1 MNGIADTVNDYVVL
15 NRRFDLL
22 SEDDLSRPEALSA
35 RFEQYSGSGAVDW
48 DTLLRHARVCLL
60 AEAGSGK
67 TRELRA
73 KAAELMT
80 EGRFAVFAPLEAL
93 DREPLS
99 TVLSSADETA
109 LAAWLADGHATGWFF
124 LDAVDEL
131 KLTEGVLERALRRL
145 AKSITGSAHR
155 ARIIVSS
162 RPLDWRAK
170 ADRETFLAELPE
182 PAPDVVRPPDPD
194 EALIAAIRAETGM
207 GQSLRADDEEAS
219 SSETK
224 FVAVALT
231 PLDRD
236 QVSAFARGE
245 GLDDPAPFVSALDEH
260 RAWDFAR
267 RPMDLIDLVANWTT
281 NGELGSRQDQ
291 HRSNIAQKLK
301 EPSDRP
307 DSDILSE
314 NDAGDGAERLALAM
328 TLTRSQTLA
337 APDAP
342 MTKGVLAPA
351 SILPSWTLK
360 ARGALL
366 RRGLFDPAT
375 YSRVRFHHQSVQQ
388 YLAARRFHRLRQA
401 GMSTKAL
408 MRLLVSRLYG
418 QTVVLPS
425 MRPIAAWLALWDV
438 DVRRLLVTHEPQS
451 LLAFGDPESLATETR
466 SALLRSFVATFG
478 AGGWRGVNI
487 PLDEVRRLAQPDLGP
502 TVRALWPA
510 ADSPDA
516 KDLLLEVIWQG
527 RLSDCAD
534 LAESLALDVD
544 AASDQRAV
552 AVEALRAIDASDAL
566 TRIAARMRSHL
577 SEWPARARRQI
588 APYLY
593 PTWLSAEALLSIIRE
608 TPETKSVT
616 GGFGWEMRQLVGRD
630 LAEDEG
636 ARLRTGL
643 AQLIWDGRDPAS
655 PSHSL
660 KSAFSYL
667 APALAA
673 LCAAAP
679 PSDVPDPTL
688 LRAIEIANR
697 FGERQIGM
705 DEPRDALAAKFRP
718 GQSWREPMFWV
729 SLNLFDALPSSGDAW
744 NRLYGVTMQRSLMG
758 ELVESDRPWLEASI
772 PGLSGD
778 SRLGVVLEGLLR
790 LWNQR
795 GRPPSDITDLIAFA
809 GADPQ
814 LVEELRERTA
824 PPAPRPAAQITEEKK
839 WREERLRR
847 EAKEARHLA
856 DWKVWR
862 ATLTGDPDAAFR
874 PDKLAHTLRNIY
886 LFLRGAAGLSARYE
900 VWNRDKVRDVF
911 GEPVAVL
918 ASAHFA
924 ASWRQVWPVLWSARS
939 DRDSTPQSWT
949 RGLTGL
955 ASKASTVGWTRNLSA
970 QDARLATGLALTEL
984 NGFGTMLED
993 LFTDWPS
1000 EVDAVLG
1007 WELSA
1012 ELAMPLSVTF
1022 LPALQYLGQ
1031 ASQALKSFLAP
1042 RILIALESWAP
1053 LTGAADRTEASH
1065 RLEQCLALIA
1075 ESGSSIERETAA
1087 ALAEAHVRDAPTDA
1101 LALVW
1106 LKGLMRLDA
1115 NAALVAAMD
1124 IYEQAASPWTH
1135 QQVIEMLAAL
1145 FGRYG
1150 GGHGHDASPAI
1161 IARLTRLAFE
1171 VVREADDLH
1180 HDGVY
1185 TPGPRDHAEQAR
1197 EALLSALLTRPGA
1210 EAALELLALIEE
1222 GAVTGRSDRLRFLLR
1237 EKAGRD
1243 GEFSAFNPEAVLDL
1257 DIGLEVPPHDRD
1269 GMFQLMVDR
1278 LEDIEHEI
1286 GHSDFS
1292 DWETLA
1298 RIDLESEM
1306 RRSLGAKLEMTGR
1319 GAFTLTQESEVIE
1332 AKRTDLRL
1340 ASVRSPAK
1348 AVIEIKLSHKWTL
1361 AQMEKA
1367 LSDQLQG
1374 QYLRH
1379 QDCRAGCLLITDNGR
1394 QKTWRK
1400 GAGPRLSFNGLID
1413 HLRALAIAQ
1422 VAASR
1427 TDVRIAVMGLGL
1439 RPANADV

>member
-1 MNGIADTVNDYVVL
+1 
-15 NRRFDLL
+15 
-22 SEDDLSRPEALSA
+22 
-35 RFEQYSGSGAVDW
+35 
-48 DTLLRHARVCLL
+48 
-60 AEAGSGK
+60 
-67 TRELRA
+67 
-73 KAAELMT
+73 
-80 EGRFAVFAPLEAL
+80 
-93 DREPLS
+93 
-99 TVLSSADETA
+99 
-109 LAAWLADGHATGWFF
+109 
-124 LDAVDEL
+124 
-131 KLTEGVLERALRRL
+131 
-145 AKSITGSAHR
+145 
-155 ARIIVSS
+155 
-162 RPLDWRAK
+162 
-170 ADRETFLAELPE
+170 
-182 PAPDVVRPPDPD
+182 
-194 EALIAAIRAETGM
+194 M

-795 GRPPSDITDLIAFA
+795 GRPPATSPISSHS
-809 GADPQ
+809 Q
-814 LVEELRERTA
+814 
-824 PPAPRPAAQITEEKK
+824 
-839 WREERLRR
+839 
-847 EAKEARHLA
+847 ARI
-856 DWKVWR
+856 R
-862 ATLTGDPDAAFR
+862 
-874 PDKLAHTLRNIY
+874 
-886 LFLRGAAGLSARYE
+886 S
-900 VWNRDKVRDVF
+900 
-911 GEPVAVL
+911 
-918 ASAHFA
+918 
-924 ASWRQVWPVLWSARS
+924 SWRSCASEPPRRLPVPPRRSRRRKMARRAASARS
-939 DRDSTPQSWT
+939 EGSAPSG
-949 RGLTGL
+949 GLEGL
-955 ASKASTVGWTRNLSA
+955 AC
-970 QDARLATGLALTEL
+970 D
-984 NGFGTMLED
+984 
-993 LFTDWPS
+993 
-1000 EVDAVLG
+1000 VD
-1007 WELSA
+1007 
-1012 ELAMPLSVTF
+1012 
-1022 LPALQYLGQ
+1022 
-1031 ASQALKSFLAP
+1031 
-1042 RILIALESWAP
+1042 
-1053 LTGAADRTEASH
+1053 
-1065 RLEQCLALIA
+1065 
-1075 ESGSSIERETAA
+1075 
-1087 ALAEAHVRDAPTDA
+1087 
-1101 LALVW
+1101 
-1106 LKGLMRLDA
+1106 
-1115 NAALVAAMD
+1115 
-1124 IYEQAASPWTH
+1124 
-1135 QQVIEMLAAL
+1135 
-1145 FGRYG
+1145 
-1150 GGHGHDASPAI
+1150 
-1161 IARLTRLAFE
+1161 
-1171 VVREADDLH
+1171 
-1180 HDGVY
+1180 
-1185 TPGPRDHAEQAR
+1185 
-1197 EALLSALLTRPGA
+1197 
-1210 EAALELLALIEE
+1210 
-1222 GAVTGRSDRLRFLLR
+1222 GRSRR
-1237 EKAGRD
+1237 G
-1243 GEFSAFNPEAVLDL
+1243 
-1257 DIGLEVPPHDRD
+1257 VP
-1269 GMFQLMVDR
+1269 
-1278 LEDIEHEI
+1278 
-1286 GHSDFS
+1286 
-1292 DWETLA
+1292 T
-1298 RIDLESEM
+1298 
-1306 RRSLGAKLEMTGR
+1306 
-1319 GAFTLTQESEVIE
+1319 
-1332 AKRTDLRL
+1332 
-1340 ASVRSPAK
+1340 
-1348 AVIEIKLSHKWTL
+1348 
-1361 AQMEKA
+1361 
-1367 LSDQLQG
+1367 
-1374 QYLRH
+1374 
-1379 QDCRAGCLLITDNGR
+1379 
-1394 QKTWRK
+1394 
-1400 GAGPRLSFNGLID
+1400 
-1413 HLRALAIAQ
+1413 
-1422 VAASR
+1422 
-1427 TDVRIAVMGLGL
+1427 
-1439 RPANADV
+1439 